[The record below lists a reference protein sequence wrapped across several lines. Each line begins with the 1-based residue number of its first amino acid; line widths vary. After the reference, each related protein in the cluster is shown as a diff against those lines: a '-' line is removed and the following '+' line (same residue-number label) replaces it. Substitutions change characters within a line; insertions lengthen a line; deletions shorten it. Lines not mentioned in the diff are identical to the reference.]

1 MSLVSAAICPGV
13 ISCAVEPPGDQVA
26 AENLLLLRTLTS
38 LVIVSF
44 IRVDVPRRYDD
55 GGVLALQ
62 DAVRNWARVGSAIGP
77 AHVGMEGSV
86 GEAVQQWK
94 LQSISHLLYISWK

>member
-1 MSLVSAAICPGV
+1 MCFP
-13 ISCAVEPPGDQVA
+13 
-26 AENLLLLRTLTS
+26 R
-38 LVIVSF
+38 F
-44 IRVDVPRRYDD
+44 IRVNVPRRYDD